1 MMRIIIMIIKKMK
14 IILIINKIYVKK
26 QYYLKIYKYINK
38 ILIYFIKKKN
48 KLILINFFKIIF
60 FF

>member
-1 MMRIIIMIIKKMK
+1 MMRKIIMIIKKMK

-38 ILIYFIKKKN
+38 N
-48 KLILINFFKIIF
+48 INIF
-60 FF
+60 Y